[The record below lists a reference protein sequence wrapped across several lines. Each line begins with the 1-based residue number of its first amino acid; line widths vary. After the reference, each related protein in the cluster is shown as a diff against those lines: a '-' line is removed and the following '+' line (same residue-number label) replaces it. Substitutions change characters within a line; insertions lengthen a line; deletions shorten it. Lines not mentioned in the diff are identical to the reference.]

1 MATAVAGAIPEGGGK
16 MAFLQELT
24 DNKLKLMQL
33 FLSDPTLVKL
43 LTNEENPVIPAM
55 DLRYKQVYPYHWLSD
70 AIIEQK
76 SFLCFSVLVPNVV
89 SSVIK
94 DVDIIIHIF
103 SHDKLM
109 RTPNG
114 VRIDLI
120 AAAVDNLLNGITNFG
135 FGKVELKGMRTI
147 SPAKDHYGYEIKY
160 RVQDFNRL
168 CSRI

>member
-1 MATAVAGAIPEGGGK
+1 

-43 LTNEENPVIPAM
+43 LTNEENPTVPAM
-55 DLRYKQVYPYHWLSD
+55 GLRYKQVYPYHWLSD
-70 AIIEQK
+70 VIVEQK
-76 SFLCFSVLVPNVV
+76 SFLCFSVLVPSVA

-94 DVDIIIHIF
+94 DVDIVIYTF
-103 SHDKLM
+103 SHDGLM

-120 AAAVDNLLNGITNFG
+120 AAAIDNLLNGATNFG
-135 FGKVELKGMRTI
+135 FGKVELKGMRAI

-160 RVQDFNRL
+160 RVQDFNRF